1 MNEGKLC
8 QLVNVVNL
16 TNDHIHALLIV
27 TDHIEELG
35 VELTSDLASARLV
48 LADVK
53 TERVREGVWYVS

>member
-1 MNEGKLC
+1 MNEGELC

-16 TNDHIHALLIV
+16 TNDQIHALLAV